1 MISSRAT
8 IQTFGALPE
17 REHSGWKAG
26 PRWKEEEGGAR
37 REGNKTPSDNLTSY
51 SSVILKFILNI

>member
-1 MISSRAT
+1 MIPSGAT

-26 PRWKEEEGGAR
+26 PRWREEERKAR
-37 REGNKTPSDNLTSY
+37 KRRA
-51 SSVILKFILNI
+51 